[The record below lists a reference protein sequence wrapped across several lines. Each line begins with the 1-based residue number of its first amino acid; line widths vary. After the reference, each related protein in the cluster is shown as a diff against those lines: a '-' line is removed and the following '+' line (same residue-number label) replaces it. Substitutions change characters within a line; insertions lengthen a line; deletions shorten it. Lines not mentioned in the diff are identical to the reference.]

1 MLHNGKSLLTRPAG
15 GALPGPASHGG
26 IGHDVL
32 VDISVDAV
40 VSYVN
45 RAVDQMSEI
54 VTALGDDLANRK
66 PALPGANSPYAILRH
81 CLGVMEFWGG
91 EVVAG
96 REVIRD
102 RPAEFRAHGPVA
114 DLAAAERKAL
124 DQFRA
129 DAATAEF
136 AGPVRGGAERNKD
149 LLELELTSQGHA
161 LLHVLEEVTQH
172 LGQMELTRDVLRA
185 AGNPG

>member
-1 MLHNGKSLLTRPAG
+1 V
-15 GALPGPASHGG
+15 
-26 IGHDVL
+26 GHDVV

-40 VSYVN
+40 VSYVD
-45 RAVDQMSEI
+45 RAVDQMTEI
-54 VTALGDDLANRK
+54 VTGLGNDLANRK

-114 DLAAAERKAL
+114 DLATAAQKAM

-136 AGPVRGGAERNKD
+136 AAPPRGGYEHRRHPG
-149 LLELELTSQGHA
+149 ELDFVSQGHT
-161 LLHVLEEVTQH
+161 LLHVLEEVYQH
-172 LGQMELTRDVLRA
+172 LGQLELTRDVLRA
-185 AGNPG
+185 AGNSG

>member
-1 MLHNGKSLLTRPAG
+1 M
-15 GALPGPASHGG
+15 
-26 IGHDVL
+26 
-32 VDISVDAV
+32 DAV
-40 VSYVN
+40 VSYVD
-45 RAVDQMSEI
+45 RAVDQMMGI
-54 VTALGDDLANRK
+54 VTGLGDDLANRK

-102 RPAEFRAHGPVA
+102 RPAEFRSHGPVA
-114 DLAAAERKAL
+114 DRAAAARKAL
-124 DQFRA
+124 IQFHA
-129 DAATAEF
+129 DAATADF
-136 AGPVRGGAERNKD
+136 AAPPRGGTEHRKTH
-149 LLELELTSQGHA
+149 ELEFTSQGHV

-172 LGQMELTRDVLRA
+172 LGQMEISRDMLRA

>member
-1 MLHNGKSLLTRPAG
+1 
-15 GALPGPASHGG
+15 
-26 IGHDVL
+26 
-32 VDISVDAV
+32 V
-40 VSYVN
+40 VSYVD
-45 RAVDQMSEI
+45 RAVDQMTEI
-54 VTALGDDLANRK
+54 VTGLGDDLANRK

-114 DLAAAERKAL
+114 DLAAAARKA
-124 DQFRA
+124 QSRFRA
-129 DAATAEF
+129 DAATADVT
-136 AGPVRGGAERNKD
+136 GPPRGGAGHQKYPG
-149 LLELELTSQGHA
+149 ELEFTSQGHV
-161 LLHVLEEVTQH
+161 LLHVLEEVCQH

-185 AGNPG
+185 AHPTAISDGPTS